1 VSDRTPAATGRR
13 SRLEWLPA
21 LVVATGLPLLVM
33 KGVLIAHNLSGA
45 EGRTPAAT
53 LLAKSLLF
61 LGWDVAGA
69 VLVPLLLLGL
79 VAWVPRRRDGL
90 AAGLIAPLLTLHGW
104 AVVMSGFVTIVMG
117 APATKATIDLG
128 FLNSE
133 PRPGVQVDTGA
144 LWNSI
149 AHMATPFNL
158 TLLFGL
164 MLLPPLLFFWLR
176 ARLRLG
182 PVARR
187 VAIGVGG
194 AFAATTIVILPNL
207 INGEVLGIRVHTF
220 GLERSAIVT
229 LAASY
234 ARPLVRL
241 VQSPPSSLGDP
252 FCFDY
257 GSVVAPGRVADAP
270 LLSSDRREDGTGA
283 RPRRTNV
290 VLVQLESMGSV
301 SLGELPTAMPFL
313 AGLGAPGR
321 GVTLQAHT
329 SPWPQTMKAVFSMV
343 CGEMPYA
350 DYPPITSVNP
360 SIPVTCL
367 PDTLKS
373 QGFRTG
379 WFTSSDIAYDRQ
391 LRFLQFHHLDV
402 IGDMYTVPGAD
413 KAWRNSWGVDERT
426 MIDAVLGWIDQ
437 APGQPFFVFY
447 GQAAGHHPYVFAG
460 GPEAPEPTVPAEHA
474 AYLECARHVDDSLRR
489 LVDGLKARGLLDDTL
504 LVIASDHGE
513 AFDQHGG
520 RTHGNQIYEESV
532 QVPAVMSG
540 PQLTAIS
547 GPVSFPTSHMDLAP
561 TILGLLGLEVPP
573 TMKGRDLTREDDAR
587 LVLSGARPP
596 AEQLGVRD
604 GAWKAVVS
612 LETGAIELF
621 DLASDPGEQHSLT
634 EQHADLAERMVARA
648 RAWQAHSRNL
658 IENYAA
664 IAAHGLKRCQPA
676 ATAPAKEPAP

>member
-1 VSDRTPAATGRR
+1 MSDRTPAATGRR

-270 LLSSDRREDGTGA
+270 CSPRTAARTALAPARAVRTSCWCSS
-283 RPRRTNV
+283 
-290 VLVQLESMGSV
+290 
-301 SLGELPTAMPFL
+301 
-313 AGLGAPGR
+313 
-321 GVTLQAHT
+321 
-329 SPWPQTMKAVFSMV
+329 SPWARSASASCPRPCRS
-343 CGEMPYA
+343 
-350 DYPPITSVNP
+350 
-360 SIPVTCL
+360 
-367 PDTLKS
+367 
-373 QGFRTG
+373 
-379 WFTSSDIAYDRQ
+379 W
-391 LRFLQFHHLDV
+391 
-402 IGDMYTVPGAD
+402 PGSA
-413 KAWRNSWGVDERT
+413 RR
-426 MIDAVLGWIDQ
+426 
-437 APGQPFFVFY
+437 
-447 GQAAGHHPYVFAG
+447 G
-460 GPEAPEPTVPAEHA
+460 GA
-474 AYLECARHVDDSLRR
+474 
-489 LVDGLKARGLLDDTL
+489 
-504 LVIASDHGE
+504 
-513 AFDQHGG
+513 
-520 RTHGNQIYEESV
+520 
-532 QVPAVMSG
+532 
-540 PQLTAIS
+540 
-547 GPVSFPTSHMDLAP
+547 
-561 TILGLLGLEVPP
+561 
-573 TMKGRDLTREDDAR
+573 
-587 LVLSGARPP
+587 
-596 AEQLGVRD
+596 
-604 GAWKAVVS
+604 
-612 LETGAIELF
+612 
-621 DLASDPGEQHSLT
+621 
-634 EQHADLAERMVARA
+634 
-648 RAWQAHSRNL
+648 
-658 IENYAA
+658 
-664 IAAHGLKRCQPA
+664 
-676 ATAPAKEPAP
+676 